1 MLEFKIIQ
9 ELKPN
14 EELLEIIKNH
24 NYTIKN
30 GKIKH
35 LMVTNLQF
43 IEPTE
48 YPITL
53 TILEYKVNEI
63 SNKAFYIK
71 EYQQKYNLKEIK
83 QILININFKI

>member
-9 ELKPN
+9 KLEPN
-14 EELLEIIKNH
+14 EELLENIKNH

-35 LMVTNLQF
+35 LKSTNLQF

-48 YPITL
+48 YLIKYPTTL
-53 TILEYKVNEI
+53 TILEYKVNEV
-63 SNKAFYIK
+63 SNKNFYIK
-71 EYQQKYNLKEIK
+71 EYNKKYNLKEIK
-83 QILININFKI
+83 QILMK